1 MAPPLSIIIPTYQR
15 ERLLVDTLESLQPL
29 LREGDEII
37 VIDQTPQH
45 EPATDAAL
53 ADMARRGLIRY
64 LRRKRPSQ
72 NEAMNIG
79 AHLARNDILVF
90 LDDDIVP
97 AAGFLEAHRAAL
109 SAPDAP
115 PATCGQVL
123 QPWNPAPVEEVSDF
137 DLGFNCAYAH
147 ACDIRSL
154 IGANF
159 AIRRDV
165 YFAAGGMDEN
175 FNGANYRNDAELAFR
190 VCAHSGRRIRFLP
203 EAGVRHLY
211 AAGGN
216 RAFGHKD
223 TWGHIGGSIGDY
235 YFALKWL
242 PPAQVARHSLT
253 RLVRASLNRHT
264 IARPWLVVSLALR
277 ECVAFFIAAKRLVLS
292 PHKRLRKLDEYEMDT
307 VAPAAPGAQT

>member
-1 MAPPLSIIIPTYQR
+1 MTALSIIIPTYSR
-15 ERLLVDTLESLQPL
+15 ESILVETLEKLEPL
-29 LREGDEII
+29 LRTGDEII
-37 VIDQTPQH
+37 VVDQTPQH
-45 EPATDAAL
+45 EIATDKAL
-53 ADMARRGLIRY
+53 AEMSARGFIRY
-64 LRRKRPSQ
+64 VRRQQPSQ
-72 NEAMNIG
+72 NEAMNVG
-79 AHLARNDILVF
+79 AQLARHDILVF

-97 AAGFLEAHRAAL
+97 VPGFLEAHRAAL
-109 SAPDAP
+109 SSANPP

-123 QPWNPAPVEEVSDF
+123 QPWNTAPVEEVSDF

-147 ACDIRSL
+147 ACDVRSL

-159 AIRRDV
+159 AIRREV

-190 VCAHSGRRIRFLP
+190 VCAHTGQRIRFLP

-211 AAGGN
+211 ATGGN

-242 PPAQVARHSLT
+242 RPVQAARHSLT

-264 IARPWLVVSLALR
+264 IVRPWLVVSLALR
-277 ECVAFFIAAKRLVLS
+277 ECVAFAIAAKRLAFS
-292 PHKRLRKLDEYEMDT
+292 PHRGLRQLGDYGVKS
-307 VAPAAPGAQT
+307 

>member
-1 MAPPLSIIIPTYQR
+1 MACLSIIIPTYRR
-15 ERLLVDTLESLQPL
+15 ERVLVDTLEHLEPL
-29 LREGDEII
+29 LREGDEIV

-45 EPATDAAL
+45 ESATDKAL
-53 ADMARRGLIRY
+53 AEMSRRGLIRY
-64 LRRKRPSQ
+64 ARRRRPSQ

-79 AHLARNDILVF
+79 ALLARNDILVF

-97 AAGFLEAHRAAL
+97 AARFLEAHRAAL
-109 SAPDAP
+109 SAADPP

-159 AIRRDV
+159 AIRREV

-190 VCAHSGRRIRFLP
+190 ICARSGRRIRFLP

-211 AAGGN
+211 AGGGN

-242 PPAQVARHSLT
+242 PPVQAARHSLT

-264 IARPWLVVSLALR
+264 IVRPWLVVSLALR
-277 ECVAFFIAAKRLVLS
+277 ECVAFAVAAKRLVLS
-292 PHKRLRKLDEYEMDT
+292 PHQGLRRLEEYEMD
-307 VAPAAPGAQT
+307 VAPAAAGMKP